1 MSSVRWGSIRP
12 SKSEAH
18 WLESPS
24 SSRTT
29 AVSDRALLG
38 HSVDSTD
45 FAEAAYKSDF
55 PRESRDSSPPKSKLA
70 PRDKGYTSLPAA
82 GRPGTAPRH
91 RIDEFNSGAESENA
105 SSLVVGRSGASANGE
120 RKVFL
125 VAVQVRINSKLAF
138 FQRRFEVTPNH
149 KIVSLQEYEKNLA
162 SLRRERDE
170 LKKQNQQQ
178 AESIADLNRSV

>member
-138 FQRRFEVTPNH
+138 STT
-149 KIVSLQEYEKNLA
+149 
-162 SLRRERDE
+162 LRSYSKSQKC
-170 LKKQNQQQ
+170 LPTG
-178 AESIADLNRSV
+178 V